1 VSQALGASL
10 ALRKLVG
17 MITVYLKDQTGHV
30 PWGWGEPLEREHAME
45 AEVTEAGT
53 REALSATTIA
63 EAFRITAA
71 ERAGEVAIRTR
82 QDAFTITWGELRERV
97 DALAGGL
104 AKLGVGR
111 GDSVALLLSNRPEFH
126 LCDLAA
132 MMIGAT
138 PFSIYS
144 TYTPEQIQYLIDDAE
159 AKVLICE
166 QQYLAQVREARRE
179 LPGLEYVIVVDG
191 EAPLGTLALS
201 DVEGS
206 NPGFDVDASVAQ
218 IKPTDVLTLIYTSG
232 TTGPPKGVQ
241 LIHRNLIASVESID
255 EQIEFPRD
263 GRVVSWLPAAHIA
276 ERSAHHYLPI
286 VFGVQITCCDD
297 PREVLSYLPEVRPS
311 WFFAVP
317 RIWEKLKAGLET
329 MVAGQPD
336 ERRLQL
342 QGALDAGVRKVR
354 LEQAGEPVPD
364 ELAEQVAKADAEIF
378 SGLREMLGLDKVEAI
393 NVGAAPTPIEVL
405 EFFHAIGL
413 PLAELWGMSET
424 CGAGSVNPPGRIKLG
439 TVGPPAPGVEMK
451 LDTDGELLVRSDVVM
466 LGYRNMPEK
475 TSETITEDGWLRTGD
490 IGVFDEDG
498 YLTIVDRKKELIIN
512 AAGKNMSPAN
522 IEATVKSGSLMIG
535 QACCI
540 GDRRPYNTALIVLDA
555 DFAPAWAA
563 KQGIEQTTLESL
575 AGDER
580 VRAAIQEGV
589 DAANA
594 KLARVEQIKK
604 FEIVAGDWLPGGDEL
619 TPTMK
624 LKRKPIA
631 AKYESAIEAM
641 YSA

>member
-1 VSQALGASL
+1 
-10 ALRKLVG
+10 
-17 MITVYLKDQTGHV
+17 
-30 PWGWGEPLEREHAME
+30 ME
-45 AEVTEAGT
+45 AQVTESLT
-53 REALSATTIA
+53 RDAASATTIA
-63 EAFRITAA
+63 QAFRITAA
-71 ERAGEVAIRTR
+71 ERAEEVAIRTR
-82 QDAFTITWGELRERV
+82 GDAFSITWGELRERV

-132 MMIGAT
+132 MMLGAT

-144 TYTPEQIQYLIDDAE
+144 TYTPEQIEYLMTDAE

-166 QQYLAQVREARRE
+166 QQYLPQVREARRG

-191 EAPLGTLALS
+191 DAPLGTLALS

-206 NPGFDVDASVAQ
+206 NPGFDIEASIAQ

-241 LIHRNLIASVESID
+241 LVHRNLLASVESID
-255 EQIEFPRD
+255 EQIAFPRD

-329 MVAGQPD
+329 MVAGQPE
-336 ERRLQL
+336 ERRLHL

-354 LEQAGEPVPD
+354 LEQAGEPVPP
-364 ELAEQVAKADAEIF
+364 ELEEQVAKADAEIF
-378 SGLREMLGLDKVEAI
+378 AGLREMLGLDKVEAI

-413 PLAELWGMSET
+413 PLSELWGMSET
-424 CGAGSVNPPGRIKLG
+424 CGAGSVNPPGKIKLG

-451 LDTDGELLVRSDVVM
+451 LDTDGELLVKSDVVM
-466 LGYRNMPEK
+466 VGYRNMPEK
-475 TSETITEDGWLRTGD
+475 TSEAFTEDGWLRTGD

-522 IEATVKSGSLMIG
+522 IEATVKSGSPMIG

-540 GDRRPYNTALIVLDA
+540 GDGRPYNTALIVLDA

-563 KQGIEQTTLESL
+563 KNGIEQTTLESL

-631 AKYESAIEAM
+631 AKYDSAIEAM
-641 YSA
+641 YAA